1 MSSRLHG
8 SGRMGGRTLGVL
20 FAMAALAAAGET
32 RAAASPASSDSS
44 MTLRAGQA
52 GTEFRSMTVEGEDRV
67 HIDFGRP
74 ELILDLDPEDV
85 RGLTCGTAVDVLDRT
100 VPDLVSPLIAL
111 SAEVRSPYVARPWL
125 QQFATGAVARFRPA
139 VKGVVQWKLLVAN
152 SRGETV
158 ATFDGKGDPP
168 KEITWDGRTKTGAP
182 VTPGLT
188 YSYVFEARDRA
199 GNKRNFVGQGFTVS
213 AYRVDTPAGPVL
225 VMSGRDLSS
234 VDAGTAGCGPSL
246 EDASQ

>member
-74 ELILDLDPEDV
+74 ELNLDLDPEDV
-85 RGLTCGTAVDVLDRT
+85 PGLASGSAMGVLDPT
-100 VPDLVSPLIAL
+100 AEDVHGGSP
-111 SAEVRSPYVARPWL
+111 P
-125 QQFATGAVARFRPA
+125 Q
-139 VKGVVQWKLLVAN
+139 
-152 SRGETV
+152 
-158 ATFDGKGDPP
+158 PP
-168 KEITWDGRTKTGAP
+168 KVLRIRT
-182 VTPGLT
+182 
-188 YSYVFEARDRA
+188 
-199 GNKRNFVGQGFTVS
+199 
-213 AYRVDTPAGPVL
+213 
-225 VMSGRDLSS
+225 
-234 VDAGTAGCGPSL
+234 
-246 EDASQ
+246 